1 MILLQVF
8 INGRIY
14 TVDKDRSWA
23 EALAMK
29 NGRFTAV
36 GSTSKVSEHTGPG
49 TESVD
54 LGGKMVL
61 PGFIDSHAHVSCT
74 TNESVSLE
82 VFHLDSQD
90 ACLDVVKKF
99 AAQHPDLE
107 VIYGD
112 GWG

>member
-1 MILLQVF
+1 
-8 INGRIY
+8 
-14 TVDKDRSWA
+14 
-23 EALAMK
+23 
-29 NGRFTAV
+29 V

-74 TNESVSLE
+74 TNESASLE
-82 VFHLDSQD
+82 MFHLDSQD
-90 ACLDVVKKF
+90 ACLEAVKNF
-99 AAQHPDLE
+99 AAQQPDLE

-112 GWG
+112 GWR

>member
-1 MILLQVF
+1 
-8 INGRIY
+8 
-14 TVDKDRSWA
+14 
-23 EALAMK
+23 
-29 NGRFTAV
+29 
-36 GSTSKVSEHTGPG
+36 
-49 TESVD
+49 
-54 LGGKMVL
+54 MVL

-82 VFHLDSQD
+82 MFHLDSQD
-90 ACLDVVKKF
+90 ACLDEVKNF